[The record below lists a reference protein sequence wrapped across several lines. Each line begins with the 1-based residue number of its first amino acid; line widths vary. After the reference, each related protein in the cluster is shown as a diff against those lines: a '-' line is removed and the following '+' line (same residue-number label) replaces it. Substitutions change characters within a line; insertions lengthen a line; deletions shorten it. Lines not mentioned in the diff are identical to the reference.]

1 MTPPFVKHNCTVIT
15 NQFSGV
21 AAKGLPTTLNN
32 ALVVAAR
39 LFASGRCGICSP
51 LVGLC
56 HRLDNFDRPSRPVRQ
71 TIIVAPYSMETF
83 WNSIVAVSRW
93 QVAIL
98 TGYV

>member
-39 LFASGRCGICSP
+39 LFASGK
-51 LVGLC
+51 
-56 HRLDNFDRPSRPVRQ
+56 
-71 TIIVAPYSMETF
+71 
-83 WNSIVAVSRW
+83 W
-93 QVAIL
+93 QF
-98 TGYV
+98 